1 MKTVKK
7 PFSNHAWSVLATWI
21 RGFLLLS
28 VIPTVLGQSNEVVS
42 PPYEPLIE
50 RGLQMDLWAR
60 EPLLI
65 NPVALSFDEQGR
77 LYVVE
82 TARRGTVDID
92 IRAHKEW
99 VKEDL
104 GSVSIPRQI
113 ELFRKWMAPE
123 KSRENRSWLQDRNE
137 DGSHDWRD
145 LTMVKERVHL
155 IEDTDADGVA
165 DQSRVFAEGFNK
177 ENNGAAAG
185 VMPFADHVYY
195 TVYPDIWRLE
205 DTDGDGVSDRNTSL
219 FRGFG
224 VHAAY
229 DGHDIHGLTVGPDGK
244 IYFSVGDNG
253 TSVMTRE
260 GKRLHYPNTG
270 GVLRMN
276 PDGSDLEFFA
286 TGLRNVQEIAFDDF
300 GNLFSVDNDGDVRGE
315 RERFVYIT
323 EGSDSGWR
331 LNWQFRTKGWSPY
344 TGMPIYSPWIEEKMW
359 IPHHRGQPAHITPPL
374 SNYSVGPG
382 GFKYNPGTAL
392 NAAYRGFFFLA
403 QFPVKKITAFRV
415 KPKGAYFEMVDE
427 HVFHQGLM
435 ASALNFGPDGAAYIA
450 DWDGMWQPNDK
461 GAIYK
466 VDDPEVAGSSMRK
479 EVKRWLAESF
489 DSKSES
495 LLKKLLGHADQ
506 RVRLKAQFELVKRG
520 SQDILIHIAENN
532 ADSKLARIH
541 ALWALGQ
548 MKERV
553 PATVISRLPFFDEAS
568 EIRAQ
573 SAKMAG
579 ELKASSQVQTL
590 IELLQDE
597 SSRVKFMAGI
607 ALGKIGDPSAFKAVT
622 RMLEENDGLD
632 PYLRHAGVMA
642 WVGMNASVE
651 LNRLKDHSHLDVR
664 LAAVVALRRL
674 KDASVAGF
682 LKDEH
687 PFVRREAARAIHDDF
702 SIPSALPDLAV
713 LLTDLTASSQ
723 SDEAIVRRA
732 ISANMRLGQS
742 VHAQRLMRFA
752 ESDAAPDSMKLEALE
767 SLATWNASPFI
778 DRVVGRVRIPE
789 GRSSDAAKYVLKK
802 GFQPVVHRAEGALRS
817 DLLKLA
823 ARHGIEVDHSI
834 LAEWVVSDGMDP
846 GTRVRALAR
855 LTDSNDPGLLEIIGA
870 VISSEHIDLRIQ
882 AMRSWALV
890 NQSQFT
896 DYFNMNS
903 SEWSVPE
910 KQIALDLLGGMYTE
924 RSADILRDLMVD
936 LQQGALDSRLELD
949 LLTAAV
955 KHGDAQLKSQAKTY
969 RETWSEAYPPGL
981 LQGGHYDRGRVI
993 FEQHVA
999 GQCVRCHDAGG
1010 ADKQVGPELKGIGQ
1024 IRDRAYLL
1032 ESLVNPSAALA
1043 EGYGLTMIGLKEGG
1057 AQAGRVVGETST
1069 DLTFIKVTGETVR
1082 YDKSDVMTRT
1092 VVKASSMPPMLGIL
1106 TPFELRD
1113 LVEFLVAWE

>member
-1 MKTVKK
+1 M
-7 PFSNHAWSVLATWI
+7 SI
-21 RGFLLLS
+21 
-28 VIPTVLGQSNEVVS
+28 IPAVLGQSSEVVS

-92 IRAHKEW
+92 IRAHKGW

-104 GSVSIPRQI
+104 GSVSISRQI

-155 IEDTDADGVA
+155 IEDTNGDGVA
-165 DQSRVFAEGFNK
+165 DRSRVFAEGFNK

-253 TSVMTRE
+253 TSVMTQE

-331 LNWQFRTKGWSPY
+331 LNWQFRTKGWSTH

-392 NAAYRGFFFLA
+392 NEAYRGFFFLA

-427 HVFHQGLM
+427 HIFHQGLM

-489 DSKSES
+489 ESKPES
-495 LLKKLLGHADQ
+495 MLKKLLGYADQ
-506 RVRLKAQFELVKRG
+506 RIRLKAQFELVKRG
-520 SQDILIHIAENN
+520 DLDILIHIAENN
-532 ADSKLARIH
+532 LEPKLARIH

-553 PATVISRLPFFDEAS
+553 PALMISRLPFSDEAS

-573 SAKMAG
+573 SAKTAG
-579 ELKASSQVQTL
+579 ELEASSQVQTL
-590 IELLQDE
+590 IQLLQDE
-597 SSRVKFMAGI
+597 SLRVRFMAGI
-607 ALGKIGDPSAFKAVT
+607 ALGKIGDPRAF
-622 RMLEENDGLD
+622 
-632 PYLRHAGVMA
+632 
-642 WVGMNASVE
+642 
-651 LNRLKDHSHLDVR
+651 
-664 LAAVVALRRL
+664 
-674 KDASVAGF
+674 
-682 LKDEH
+682 
-687 PFVRREAARAIHDDF
+687 
-702 SIPSALPDLAV
+702 
-713 LLTDLTASSQ
+713 
-723 SDEAIVRRA
+723 
-732 ISANMRLGQS
+732 
-742 VHAQRLMRFA
+742 
-752 ESDAAPDSMKLEALE
+752 
-767 SLATWNASPFI
+767 
-778 DRVVGRVRIPE
+778 
-789 GRSSDAAKYVLKK
+789 
-802 GFQPVVHRAEGALRS
+802 
-817 DLLKLA
+817 
-823 ARHGIEVDHSI
+823 
-834 LAEWVVSDGMDP
+834 
-846 GTRVRALAR
+846 
-855 LTDSNDPGLLEIIGA
+855 
-870 VISSEHIDLRIQ
+870 
-882 AMRSWALV
+882 
-890 NQSQFT
+890 
-896 DYFNMNS
+896 
-903 SEWSVPE
+903 
-910 KQIALDLLGGMYTE
+910 
-924 RSADILRDLMVD
+924 
-936 LQQGALDSRLELD
+936 
-949 LLTAAV
+949 
-955 KHGDAQLKSQAKTY
+955 
-969 RETWSEAYPPGL
+969 
-981 LQGGHYDRGRVI
+981 
-993 FEQHVA
+993 
-999 GQCVRCHDAGG
+999 
-1010 ADKQVGPELKGIGQ
+1010 
-1024 IRDRAYLL
+1024 
-1032 ESLVNPSAALA
+1032 
-1043 EGYGLTMIGLKEGG
+1043 
-1057 AQAGRVVGETST
+1057 
-1069 DLTFIKVTGETVR
+1069 
-1082 YDKSDVMTRT
+1082 
-1092 VVKASSMPPMLGIL
+1092 
-1106 TPFELRD
+1106 
-1113 LVEFLVAWE
+1113 